1 VATHNIAEADE
12 AEWLRDR
19 IKRVK
24 YVMLFINDRRALD
37 ILEQIVLEAEARLAR
52 IRGQNAQ

>member
-1 VATHNIAEADE
+1 
-12 AEWLRDR
+12 
-19 IKRVK
+19 
-24 YVMLFINDRRALD
+24 MLFINDRRALD